1 MRTRLRSSAAI
12 LSNNFD
18 GARFAALRADH
29 LDACSASSDGPG
41 IRVTCNLFGRAHDA
55 TGRTHE
61 IGSGRARPE
70 RAASRRNPDLDLS
83 QVVTV
88 EPRAVSGAAKITRT
102 TRA

>member
-55 TGRTHE
+55 TGPMHE
-61 IGSGRARPE
+61 IGSGRARRE
-70 RAASRRNPDLDLS
+70 RAGEPTQSRSRSIAGGDRG
-83 QVVTV
+83 T
-88 EPRAVSGAAKITRT
+88 ESGFWSG
-102 TRA
+102 